1 MPGAEEFATIDL
13 DGTTGGGPV
22 KVDVPDGFWSLE
34 ANENP
39 QPISPMAESF
49 FLEALTAG
57 CRHIMAE
64 LGFLGEALEYRAIG
78 GWVYNSVIPFTGDEH
93 AVAERLGRAHD
104 AVATDLAGRYL
115 QRYEDEW
122 RPWLLRRREELGRI
136 DLTALDEAAL
146 DEHVQ
151 ETVDFLF
158 AATDVHILLHASNI
172 LMLGELN
179 FACRDLL
186 GWSEQQVVDLLIGLS
201 PASRE
206 PAQRL
211 AELAEMARSRPAVR
225 VLLDDPASAVAKL
238 GAADSEFEAAFQGYQ
253 RDFGDRAV
261 RYEVIDPTIGE
272 SPELVLQLVRDQIAR
287 PYDPAA
293 VAARVASRQA
303 ETRAAARATLAEKHP
318 SEREQFERLLARAE
332 RYYPVREDNEVWTQ
346 SVPLALVRRALLE
359 VGRRLAAA
367 GTVTEVDEV
376 FFLSL
381 AEARQ
386 ALAAG
391 SGDLS
396 GLVGTRRA
404 DWAWALA
411 HPGPASY
418 GSPPD
423 PPDFSGLPPA
433 AVLVHEA
440 TGWVIDRIL
449 APAAH
454 GLRQAGGVIEGIAAS
469 SGCYTGPARVVLHE
483 GELEKV
489 QPGDVLVCPATSPAW
504 SPVFASIG
512 ALVTD
517 TGGILSHAAIIAR
530 EFAIPAVAA
539 TGNATELFADGQ
551 TITVDGDAGRVDASR

>member
-1 MPGAEEFATIDL
+1 MAEAGRFATIEV
-13 DGTTGGGPV
+13 DGATGGGPV
-22 KVDVPDGFWSLE
+22 KVDVPDGFWALE

-57 CRHIMAE
+57 CRHILAE
-64 LGFLGEALEYRAIG
+64 LGFLAETMEYRAIG
-78 GWVYNSVIPFTGDEH
+78 GWVYTGIIPFAGDEQ
-93 AVAERLGRAHD
+93 AVAERLGRAQD
-104 AVATDLAGRYL
+104 AVASDLAGRYL
-115 QRYEDEW
+115 QRWEEEW
-122 RPWLLRRREELGRI
+122 KPWLLRRREELGGV
-136 DLTALDEAAL
+136 DLAGQEDSALDDHL
-146 DEHVQ
+146 Q
-151 ETVDFLF
+151 ETVAFLF
-158 AATDVHILLHASNI
+158 AATDVHVLLHASNA
-172 LMLGELN
+172 LMLGELT

-186 GWSEQQVVDLLIGLS
+186 GWSEQQVFDMVGGS
-201 PASRE
+201 PASTE

-211 AELAEMARSRPAVR
+211 AQLAEIARSSPAVR

-238 GAADSEFEAAFQGYQ
+238 GAADPEFEAAFEGYQ

-272 SPELVLQLVRDQIAR
+272 FPELVLRLVRDQIAR

-293 VAARVASRQA
+293 VAARVAGRQA
-303 ETRAAARATLAEKHP
+303 ETRAAARAALAEQHP
-318 SEREQFERLLARAE
+318 AERDRFERLLARAE

-359 VGRRLAAA
+359 VGRRLAGA
-367 GTVTEVDEV
+367 GTIHEGDDV
-376 FFLSL
+376 FFLTL
-381 AEARQ
+381 AEARG
-386 ALAAG
+386 ALARNG
-391 SGDLS
+391 NLT

-404 DWAWALA
+404 EWAWAQA

-418 GSPPD
+418 GPPPE

-433 AVLVHEA
+433 AAFVHEA

-454 GLRQAGGVIEGIAAS
+454 GLRQDGSTIEGIAAS
-469 SGCYTGPARVVLHE
+469 SGRYTGPARIVLHE
-483 GELEKV
+483 GEFGKV
-489 QPGDVLVCPATSPAW
+489 QPGDVLVCPGTSPAW

-530 EFAIPAVAA
+530 EFAIPTVVA

-551 TITVDGDAGRVDASR
+551 TIIVDGDAGRVEAE

>member
-1 MPGAEEFATIDL
+1 MPGGERFATIDV

-22 KVDVPDGFWSLE
+22 KVDVPDGFWDLE

-57 CRHIMAE
+57 VRHTFAE
-64 LGFLGEALEYRAIG
+64 MGFLAEAAEWRAIG
-78 GWVYNSVIPFTGDEH
+78 GWVYVHMIPFAGDEQ
-93 AVAERLGRAHD
+93 AVAERLSRAHD

-115 QRYEDEW
+115 QRWEEEW
-122 RPWLLRRREELGRI
+122 RPWLLRRRDELGRI
-136 DLTALDEAAL
+136 DLTGLDDAVLDDHVGEAVA
-146 DEHVQ
+146 
-151 ETVDFLF
+151 FLF
-158 AATDVHILLHASNI
+158 AATDVHMLLHASNA
-172 LMLGELN
+172 LMLGELT

-186 GWSEQQVVDLLIGLS
+186 GWSEQQVFDMVSGLS
-201 PASRE
+201 PASTE

-211 AELAEMARSRPAVR
+211 APLAEMARSRPAVR

-238 GAADSEFEAAFQGYQ
+238 GAADPEFEAAFQGYQ

-272 SPELVLQLVRDQIAR
+272 SPELVLRLVRDQIAR

-293 VAARVASRQA
+293 VAALLASRQA
-303 ETRAAARATLAEKHP
+303 EMRAAARATLAERHP
-318 SEREQFERLLARAE
+318 AEREGFERLLARAE
-332 RYYPVREDNEVWTQ
+332 RFYPVREDNEVWTQ

-359 VGRRLAAA
+359 AGRRLADA
-367 GTVTEVDEV
+367 GTLTEVDDV
-376 FFLSL
+376 FFLTL

-386 ALAAG
+386 ALAQG
-391 SGDLS
+391 GDLS
-396 GLVGTRRA
+396 GLARSRRS
-404 DWAWALA
+404 DRTWALA
-411 HPGPASY
+411 HPGPATY
-418 GSPPD
+418 GEPPP

-433 AVLVHEA
+433 ARLVHEA
-440 TGWVIDRIL
+440 TAWLFDQIIPSWANER
-449 APAAH
+449 
-454 GLRQAGGVIEGIAAS
+454 RQGGPVVEGIAAS
-469 SGCYTGPARVVLHE
+469 GGRYTGPARVVRHE

-504 SPVFASIG
+504 SPVFPSIG

-530 EFAIPAVAA
+530 EFAIPTVVA
-539 TGNATELFADGQ
+539 TGNATELFVDGQ
-551 TITVDGDAGRVDASR
+551 TVTVDGDAGRVEAE